1 MRPAPAPRGGDG
13 RKAPGLRL
21 PPGRTGR
28 GKEDSGVSAWGKE
41 GPEGEGEGSGC
52 CLRAGAV
59 ALSRAVGWQRG
70 ASPPRRAVPSVPR
83 ARTGCPR
90 PRGPVMGIPVP
101 CKCKTPA
108 GLAAPPSSSARPT
121 PGAGKAVPG
130 PAALSWQRDA
140 GLDGTGCAA
149 PGRSWAQPS
158 RDVGTAAVA
167 APVWPRCLESPRQVP
182 ACPKAEKAA
191 DTSTGAVPVSGQ
203 PQAGPHMF
211 PEPNWP
217 LSPQCRW
224 NLGIT
229 THNCGSLKA
238 CGTQRA
244 EVLPPPLPGQGE
256 AVGERQGKGSA
267 PFCQK
272 ASAPSETLS
281 NRLCRR
287 RQGDSWQRCWHLP
300 PSPGPR
306 SLPDAGSTP
315 WQPQPLLRGF
325 HSRLRQGRRWHQC
338 EPRPPSTHRQPPAP
352 AAPAHPLP
360 PAGVSVQGSS
370 SHTRRRRC
378 PTSRGTIHTSV
389 PSGSTRRPG
398 PAGEGEAAGGAGEG
412 PREGTGFT
420 GRVGDMVSGEGGGGV
435 VCWGR
440 DYRALGEA
448 RAGGGSLARSGRVC
462 RVVSRGTG

>member
-13 RKAPGLRL
+13 REAPGLRL

-28 GKEDSGVSAWGKE
+28 GKEDSGVSAWGKG

-52 CLRAGAV
+52 WLRAGAV
-59 ALSRAVGWQRG
+59 ALSCAVGWQRG

-149 PGRSWAQPS
+149 LGRSWAQPS

-167 APVWPRCLESPRQVP
+167 APVWPRCLESPRQVL

-191 DTSTGAVPVSGQ
+191 DTSTGVVPVSGQ

-238 CGTQRA
+238 CGAQGA

-256 AVGERQGKGSA
+256 AVGERRGKGSA

-287 RQGDSWQRCWHLP
+287 RLGDSWQRCWHLP

-338 EPRPPSTHRQPPAP
+338 EPRPPEHPPDSHMHLVLAHQAAGLSHSTVFQALKNGGERHKTC
-352 AAPAHPLP
+352 L
-360 PAGVSVQGSS
+360 S
-370 SHTRRRRC
+370 SHLGQSETLSAC
-378 PTSRGTIHTSV
+378 
-389 PSGSTRRPG
+389 
-398 PAGEGEAAGGAGEG
+398 G
-412 PREGTGFT
+412 PRL
-420 GRVGDMVSGEGGGGV
+420 S
-435 VCWGR
+435 
-440 DYRALGEA
+440 LGASYKAHTEE
-448 RAGGGSLARSGRVC
+448 LC
-462 RVVSRGTG
+462 RPAQTVPTAHCRGLISS